1 MKPEFATLGRTWWTA
16 ILIVGISAAMVFF
29 GQITGEQWL
38 ELIKWVF
45 TVAGGTSAAG
55 KLNGIFKG
63 GTK

>member
-1 MKPEFATLGRTWWTA
+1 MKPEFMGIGRTWLTA
-16 ILIVGISAAMVFF
+16 LLIVGISAAMVFW
-29 GQITGEQWL
+29 GQITGDQWL

-55 KLNGIFKG
+55 KLNGVFKG

>member
-1 MKPEFATLGRTWWTA
+1 MKAEFAVLGRTWWTA
-16 ILIVGISAAMVFF
+16 LLIVVISAAMVYF
-29 GQITGEQWL
+29 GQIEGSEWL